1 MKNVYLAALLLGGSF
16 AAHSASAACT
26 YPVGPG
32 KFPDGS
38 VASKEEMQAA
48 KKTVVK
54 YNSDMDAYLACIKAE
69 YDAKAAEQSGSSD
82 AQKADLQKMYAQK
95 EAAAIKEVTDL
106 TELFNVQLRA
116 WKAKNPPE
124 KKSS

>member
-1 MKNVYLAALLLGGSF
+1 MKNVYLAAILCGSF
-16 AAHSASAACT
+16 VAHAASAACN

-38 VASKEEMQAA
+38 VATREEMSAA
-48 KKTVVK
+48 KSQVVK
-54 YNSDMDAYLACIKAE
+54 YNADMDAYLACIKSE
-69 YDAKAAEQSGSSD
+69 YDAKAAEQSQ
-82 AQKADLQKMYAQK
+82 ATPEQKADLQRMYAQK

-116 WKAKNPPE
+116 WKVKNPPE
-124 KKSS
+124 KKPS